1 MNINRKHIVFK
12 VLTICMVFTL
22 MFPSAFK
29 LAHVFEHHEHEI
41 CIGGDTTHIHQV
53 DLDCEF
59 HKFQLNNNFTFSTTI
74 IELFQVSETSSE
86 IISQY
91 SCLSK
96 YQRLHFSL
104 RGPPSLV

>member
-1 MNINRKHIVFK
+1 MKIERKHIVFR
-12 VLTICMVFTL
+12 VLTICLVCTL
-22 MFPSAFK
+22 MFPTAFK
-29 LAHVFEHHEHEI
+29 FAHTFEHHEHEI
-41 CIGGDTTHIHQV
+41 CTGGDSTHIHQV

-59 HKFQLNNNFTFSTTI
+59 HKFQLNNKVSFSI
-74 IELFQVSETSSE
+74 PLFEIFQTQKESVS

-91 SCLSK
+91 TFLSK

>member
-1 MNINRKHIVFK
+1 MTINRKHIIFR
-12 VLTICMVFTL
+12 VLTICLVCTL

-29 LAHVFEHHEHEI
+29 LAHTFEHHKHEV
-41 CIGGDTTHIHQV
+41 CTGGDSIHIHQI

-59 HKFQLNNNFTFSTTI
+59 HKFQLNNYFTYSTLI
-74 IELFQVSETSSE
+74 FEIFQAQKETSQ
-86 IISQY
+86 IVSQY
-91 SCLSK
+91 SFISK